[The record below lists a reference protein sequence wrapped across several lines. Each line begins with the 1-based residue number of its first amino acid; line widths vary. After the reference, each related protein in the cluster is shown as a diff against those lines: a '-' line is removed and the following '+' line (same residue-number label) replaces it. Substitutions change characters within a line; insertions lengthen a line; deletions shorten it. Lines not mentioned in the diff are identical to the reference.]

1 MMETGY
7 VSPSCF
13 GGKRVV
19 TWEATWLIIP
29 CGLGYVVNHHGD
41 QKSPKDRVEGPFLN
55 GQNASMAFKWRLLTF
70 TNHLLIGRILVGV
83 ACDD

>member
-41 QKSPKDRVEGPFLN
+41 QKSPKDRGRRTLSKWPKCLN
-55 GQNASMAFKWRLLTF
+55 GF
-70 TNHLLIGRILVGV
+70 
-83 ACDD
+83 